1 MEKLNGIIWSWF
13 FLPCL
18 LCCGLWLT
26 ARCGA
31 LQFRRF
37 GQAMRVAFRGES
49 DRGKEGISPLQAAST
64 ALASTL
70 GTGNI
75 IGTAQAIAMGGMG
88 AVFWLWIA
96 ALLGMVI
103 KYAEILLAL
112 RFQIRD
118 GRGNLAG
125 GPMYYIE
132 KGLGRRFRPLGIFYA
147 FFAALSVLSM
157 GNMAQMNGA
166 VASITGAVAEF
177 RPLDAGSEFRLRLFL
192 GLALSA
198 SAGIILAGDAKRVG
212 KVTTFLVPLMSGAFL
227 LLTLLVIICHAEK
240 LPGVLGGIVREAF
253 LPRSALGAAGGLGL
267 REALHW
273 GVRRGAFS
281 NEAGLGSAAIAHGSA
296 RAGLAPE
303 HALWGIFEVFADTIL
318 LCTLTALAIL
328 CSGVP
333 IPYGS
338 APGPELLRSAFAGV
352 FGGKSAAL
360 FMAMSLFLFGFSTV
374 LGCSVY
380 GLRCAEYLFGG
391 KGGNVFRLLFP
402 VCALLGSVMSTG
414 AVWAAADTVNAIM
427 ALPNFIALFAL
438 SGLVGRETQTHFF
451 GKKSTRPAE

>member
-1 MEKLNGIIWSWF
+1 
-13 FLPCL
+13 
-18 LCCGLWLT
+18 
-26 ARCGA
+26 
-31 LQFRRF
+31 
-37 GQAMRVAFRGES
+37 
-49 DRGKEGISPLQAAST
+49 
-64 ALASTL
+64 
-70 GTGNI
+70 
-75 IGTAQAIAMGGMG
+75 
-88 AVFWLWIA
+88 
-96 ALLGMVI
+96 
-103 KYAEILLAL
+103 
-112 RFQIRD
+112 
-118 GRGNLAG
+118 
-125 GPMYYIE
+125 
-132 KGLGRRFRPLGIFYA
+132 
-147 FFAALSVLSM
+147 M

-318 LCTLTALAIL
+318 LCTLTALAHSMQRRAHSLRQCSRAGAASGRL
-328 CSGVP
+328 CRG
-333 IPYGS
+333 IRR
-338 APGPELLRSAFAGV
+338 EKR
-352 FGGKSAAL
+352 
-360 FMAMSLFLFGFSTV
+360 
-374 LGCSVY
+374 
-380 GLRCAEYLFGG
+380 
-391 KGGNVFRLLFP
+391 
-402 VCALLGSVMSTG
+402 G
-414 AVWAAADTVNAIM
+414 AVHGDVSVSVRLFHGAGLLCLRPALRGIPLRWKGRECFPAAV
-427 ALPNFIALFAL
+427 
-438 SGLVGRETQTHFF
+438 SGLCPARQRYVNRSGMGRGRHCKRDHGAAEFYRAVCLVRPCGPGNTDSFFWQKKHET
-451 GKKSTRPAE
+451 GRIVPCY

>member
-125 GPMYYIE
+125 GPC
-132 KGLGRRFRPLGIFYA
+132 
-147 FFAALSVLSM
+147 
-157 GNMAQMNGA
+157 
-166 VASITGAVAEF
+166 IT
-177 RPLDAGSEFRLRLFL
+177 
-192 GLALSA
+192 
-198 SAGIILAGDAKRVG
+198 
-212 KVTTFLVPLMSGAFL
+212 
-227 LLTLLVIICHAEK
+227 
-240 LPGVLGGIVREAF
+240 
-253 LPRSALGAAGGLGL
+253 
-267 REALHW
+267 
-273 GVRRGAFS
+273 
-281 NEAGLGSAAIAHGSA
+281 
-296 RAGLAPE
+296 
-303 HALWGIFEVFADTIL
+303 
-318 LCTLTALAIL
+318 
-328 CSGVP
+328 
-333 IPYGS
+333 
-338 APGPELLRSAFAGV
+338 
-352 FGGKSAAL
+352 
-360 FMAMSLFLFGFSTV
+360 
-374 LGCSVY
+374 
-380 GLRCAEYLFGG
+380 
-391 KGGNVFRLLFP
+391 
-402 VCALLGSVMSTG
+402 
-414 AVWAAADTVNAIM
+414 
-427 ALPNFIALFAL
+427 
-438 SGLVGRETQTHFF
+438 
-451 GKKSTRPAE
+451 